1 MPSSVNSMDF
11 MQAST
16 LLNALRKQ
24 MTGQSSLA
32 AADESTFVSVATSL
46 LQMGVDPVMSA
57 ISQLIGKTIF
67 SVRPYNAKLV
77 GIEVDAQRWGYI
89 TRKLAVADKDF
100 TNDSGFSLTDGYSV
114 DMYTVNKP
122 NLLQM
127 NYYGQNI
134 FQKYYTIFRN
144 QLNSA
149 FTGSQQFGE
158 FMTMVTQ
165 NSLDMIEQTREVVRR
180 MTLNNFI
187 AGKLDAE
194 SNLVSEEENGV
205 IHCLTDY
212 NSDTGSSVTS
222 TTVFAKENFDDFCK
236 WLYAKIATVSNLMT
250 ERTQLFQINV
260 SGKAIQRHTPK
271 ADQRLYL
278 YAPIMAQI
286 SARVQ
291 SDTFNDELIEYTNME
306 PINFW
311 QSALTPDSINVKP
324 VYLKASDGELKVAS
338 AAVSQSGILGVIF
351 DRDALGVTIMDEETS
366 TTPYNSAG
374 RYWNIYYSFIQRYWN
389 DFTEKFCVFVLD

>member
-1 MPSSVNSMDF
+1 MPSVNSMDF

-46 LQMGVDPVMSA
+46 LQMGADPVMNA
-57 ISQLIGKTIF
+57 ISQMVGRTIY
-67 SVRPYNAKLV
+67 SIRPYSAKL
-77 GIEVDAQRWGYI
+77 GSIQVDSQRWGYI
-89 TRKLAVADKDF
+89 TRKLAIADKDF
-100 TNDSGFSLTDGYSV
+100 TDDSGFNLVDGQSV

-122 NLLQM
+122 NVLQM
-127 NYYGQNI
+127 NFYGQNV
-134 FQKYYTIFRN
+134 FQKYYTVFKN

-149 FTGSQQFGE
+149 FSSSQQFGE

-165 NSLDMIEQTREVVRR
+165 NALDMIEQNREVIRR

-205 IHCLTDY
+205 IHCITDY
-212 NSDTGSSVTS
+212 NTDTGSSVTS

-260 SGKAIQRHTPK
+260 SGKSIQHHTPK
-271 ADQRLYL
+271 ADQRMFI
-278 YAPIMAQI
+278 YAPFLAQI

-291 SDTFNDELIEYTNME
+291 SDTFNDELISYQNVE

-338 AAVSQSGILGVIF
+338 AAVSKSGIIGVIF

-366 TTPYNSAG
+366 TSPYNAAG
-374 RYWNIYYSFIQRYWN
+374 RYWNIFYSHISRYWN
-389 DFTEKFCVFVLD
+389 SFEEKFCIFLLD